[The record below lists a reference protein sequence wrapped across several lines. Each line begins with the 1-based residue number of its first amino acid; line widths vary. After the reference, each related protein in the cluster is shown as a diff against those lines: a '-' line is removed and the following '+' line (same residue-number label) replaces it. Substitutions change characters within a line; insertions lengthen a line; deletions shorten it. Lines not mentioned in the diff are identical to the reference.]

1 MMLLYQR
8 FLVGERYLGQQVA
21 WRHKISSRFL
31 SYENPKISSIPFQEQ
46 EMKVLV
52 LRNDGS
58 QKELC
63 LSPKD
68 LKNKYN
74 IYYRDITSLGVSL
87 GGSPQ
92 LKLKYNRRSSTLLSP
107 RESCVVVSIG
117 NIKAILL
124 SSSVII
130 FDHDTPVVKSWL
142 NQYSFQRYNPQET
155 FELFILEDLL
165 INVCNNFDRRLLLYH
180 ALLRNLEAEKTA
192 VQSTTTEATARA
204 KQYPT
209 IPMLFRDFKSL
220 FESESLQDPDEDII
234 YKLSPLIELLNSFEI
249 EIRECRERLHEL
261 LKNDE
266 ELAQVLLTERQ
277 RAAENGVHFDTTK
290 HESIELL
297 LENYALHMSQVINDV
312 IHLENKVQN
321 QKDVSDLTMKIKRN
335 RLLWLN
341 ANLAATS
348 VCLGFGA
355 CVFGLF
361 GMNLTSGLE
370 AIHPSVFYGVG
381 SGTLLLCVYA
391 YSRLK
396 SAMHNVSPFSSQ
408 QLNRHSSIINHYYVK
423 SLLLDSVF
431 IDSLLTLTER
441 RLQLKGVNGR
451 MTRSE
456 FMEIYREIKG
466 GGGRVETSVDPNE
479 AKEVNIIFDMIDVN
493 SDGHWNTKEILSSEE
508 IEQSRERQG
517 RYHP

>member
-1 MMLLYQR
+1 M
-8 FLVGERYLGQQVA
+8 
-21 WRHKISSRFL
+21 
-31 SYENPKISSIPFQEQ
+31 SSIPFQDQ
-46 EMKVLV
+46 EMKVLE
-52 LRNDGS
+52 LQADGK
-58 QKELC
+58 QRELL
-63 LSPKD
+63 LSPRD

-92 LKLKYNRRSSTLLSP
+92 VKLKHNRRSSTLLSP
-107 RESCVVVSIG
+107 RESCIVASIG
-117 NIKAILL
+117 NIKALLL
-124 SSSVII
+124 STSVLI
-130 FDHDTPVVKSWL
+130 FDSDTPVVRSWL
-142 NQYSFQRYNPQET
+142 NQYSFQRYNPQDT

-192 VQSTTTEATARA
+192 DQMEAA
-204 KQYPT
+204 KEACRRPT

-249 EIRECRERLHEL
+249 EIGECRERLLEL

-266 ELAQVLLTERQ
+266 ELAQALLTERQ
-277 RAAENGVHFDTTK
+277 RAAEQGVQFDIMK

-297 LENYALHMSQVINDV
+297 LENYVLHMSQVINEV

-370 AIHPSVFYGVG
+370 AVHPSAFYAITSG
-381 SGTLLLCVYA
+381 SIILCLYA
-391 YSRLK
+391 FSRLK

-408 QLNRHSSIINHYYVK
+408 QLNRHSNIIDHYYVK

-441 RLQLKGVNGR
+441 RLQLKGANGR

-456 FMEIYREIKG
+456 FMEIYREIKWGDEG
-466 GGGRVETSVDPNE
+466 GTVGPNE

-493 SDGHWNTKEILSSEE
+493 SDGHWHTDEILSSEE
-508 IEQSRERQG
+508 KDTER
-517 RYHP
+517 